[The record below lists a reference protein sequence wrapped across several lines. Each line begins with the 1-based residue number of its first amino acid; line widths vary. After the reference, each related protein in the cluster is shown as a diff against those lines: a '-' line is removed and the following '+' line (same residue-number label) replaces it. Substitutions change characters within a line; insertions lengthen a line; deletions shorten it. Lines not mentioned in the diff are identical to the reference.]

1 MINLPKLTEPLKQG
15 RAKLWL
21 PVSIV
26 LLLLLAFG
34 LYQQQMNAAGQ
45 PQWQKLRIAYAIE
58 PPYAFLDENQRVTG
72 ESSESARQIAA
83 MLGVK
88 DIEWLQL
95 PFAELIPAL
104 QNRQVDLIAAGMFIN
119 RQRQNQ
125 VRFSIPTLQVYP
137 GLLVPADST
146 LRFSSDFQENLTA
159 GRRFVVIEGSVEAAK
174 LANLQPAA
182 DYQTVSDLP
191 AAIDKLNHHL
201 SDALLLSLPTLQTLA
216 AGQPQFRVIALDTE
230 VSERLPADYVAFAF
244 NRQDTDLLLAW
255 NQAMQQWLGSED
267 HLQTI
272 SRFGFDQQDIAI
284 TNSR

>member
-1 MINLPKLTEPLKQG
+1 MINLRKLTATLKQG
-15 RAKLWL
+15 RTRLWL
-21 PVSIV
+21 AAVIV

-34 LYQQQMNAAGQ
+34 LYQQQMNAAAK
-45 PQWQKLRIAYAIE
+45 PQWPKLRIAYAIE
-58 PPYAFLDENQRVTG
+58 PPYAFVDENQRVTG
-72 ESSESARQIAA
+72 ESPESARQIAA
-83 MLGVK
+83 MIGVT

-182 DYQTVSDLP
+182 DYQTVNDLP
-191 AAIDKLNHHL
+191 AAIERLNSHR
-201 SDALLLSLPTLQTLA
+201 SDALLLSLPTIQTLA
-216 AGQPQFRVIALDTE
+216 ASQPQFQVIALDTE
-230 VSERLPADYVAFAF
+230 ASERLPADYVGFAF
-244 NRQDTDLLLAW
+244 HRQNTDLLHAW

>member
-1 MINLPKLTEPLKQG
+1 MKNLQKLTEILKQG
-15 RAKLWL
+15 HAKLWL
-21 PVSIV
+21 PVIIV
-26 LLLLLAFG
+26 LILLMAFG
-34 LYQQQMNAAGQ
+34 VYQQQMNADDQ
-45 PQWQKLRIAYAIE
+45 LQWQKLRIAYAIE

-72 ESSESARQIAA
+72 ESPESARQIAA

-88 DIEWLQL
+88 EIEWQQL
-95 PFAELIPAL
+95 PFADLIPAL

-125 VRFSIPTLQVYP
+125 VRFSIPTLRVYP
-137 GLLVPADST
+137 GLLVLAEST
-146 LRFSSDFQENLTA
+146 LRFSSNFQENLTA
-159 GRRFVVIEGSVEAAK
+159 GHRFVVIEGSVEATN
-174 LANLQPAA
+174 LGNLQPAA
-182 DYQTVSDLP
+182 DYQTVSDLA

-201 SDALLLSLPTLQTLA
+201 SDAILLSLPTLQTLA
-216 AGQPQFRVIALDTE
+216 AGQSQFRVIPLDTE

-272 SRFGFDQQDIAI
+272 RRFGFDQQDIAL